1 MQYGNRPTPLNM
13 GFQNNQ
19 NNQNIPQNPNNNNN
33 PVPPNRL
40 PSNPNSNQNSSNNTP
55 TSNLKNDPLSTT
67 NPQIS
72 EEEQL
77 RRQAEDEK
85 NRFTIEL
92 EFIQCLANP
101 HYLHFLAQRGYFN
114 DDSMVNYLKYLNYW
128 RKPEY
133 ARHLRYPQCLYMLE
147 LLQNSSFREAI
158 SNQQC
163 AKFIED
169 QILLQW
175 QYYIR
180 KRGKIVENGSE
191 TVQNNKNGDKI
202 TTLPPNTNNNNNT
215 SSSKSTSGAV
225 PLRKTTNA
233 DEQQKMAKNNILNGN
248 IVVPSSSSSSTSNA
262 QVK

>member
-1 MQYGNRPTPLNM
+1 M
-13 GFQNNQ
+13 G
-19 NNQNIPQNPNNNNN
+19 
-33 PVPPNRL
+33 NRL

-55 TSNLKNDPLSTT
+55 TSNLKNDPLSTH
-67 NPQIS
+67 NNAPPPQIS

-77 RRQAEDEK
+77 RRQTEDEK

-180 KRGKIVENGSE
+180 KRQKIVNNENQSD
-191 TVQNNKNGDKI
+191 TAQNNKNGEKI
-202 TTLPPNTNNNNNT
+202 TTSSQSPSSNNNNT

-225 PLRKTTNA
+225 PPLRKTTNV
-233 DEQQKMAKNNILNGN
+233 DEHQKMMMAK
-248 IVVPSSSSSSTSNA
+248 
-262 QVK
+262 